1 MPAGQ
6 PQTPPHRPR
15 PTILARLRQAFVTGF
30 VLVLPVAV
38 TVWAVT
44 AAVTEIDRIAQGVVP
59 DHLLPWLNRM
69 AGVPGLGVVMF
80 VGAVTLA
87 GLAVRSLAGRALHA
101 WSDRMIA
108 RLPVVRTIHAA
119 LRQLAET
126 LFTRDDGFFR
136 AVCLI
141 PGPGTG
147 TWAVAFATSVT
158 APEIRRLTDDDM
170 VTVFMP
176 TAPNPT
182 TGFTFVLPRRQVVVL
197 DMPIDDGF
205 KIVISGGLVVPD
217 TLPQAAFDRPPGGA
231 E

>member
-1 MPAGQ
+1 MPEG
-6 PQTPPHRPR
+6 QTPSPQPAARVPL
-15 PTILARLRQAFVTGF
+15 TARLRQAFLTGLI
-30 VLVLPVAV
+30 LVLPVYI
-38 TVWAVT
+38 TIWAVVR
-44 AAVTEIDRIAQGVVP
+44 AVTEIDSIAKALAPLG
-59 DHLLPWLNRM
+59 LLPWLERM
-69 AGVPGLGVVMF
+69 EGVPGLGLVMF
-80 VGAVTLA
+80 VGVVTLA

-101 WSDRMIA
+101 WSDRMID

-141 PGPGTG
+141 PYPYPGR
-147 TWAVAFATSVT
+147 WAVAFSTSVT
-158 APEIRRLTDDDM
+158 AAEIRRLTDDDT

-182 TGFTFVLPRRQVVVL
+182 TGFTFVLPRREIVLL
-197 DMPIDDGF
+197 DMSIDDGF

-217 TLPQAAFDRPPGGA
+217 APPPPQARV
-231 E
+231 